1 MQRIRKGDEVIVICG
16 RDKGTKG
23 TVLSRVDDRH
33 VLVEGVNVVK
43 KHVRPN
49 PALGVAGGIV
59 DKTMPID
66 QSNVMLVNPE
76 TGKGDRVG
84 FQIVDGKKE
93 QRRRCRCQG
102 RMRVMM
108 SRFATIYRDTIV
120 PELTKKFGYKSIME
134 VPRITKI
141 TLNMGVGEAVN
152 DKKLVDN
159 AVADMTKIAGQK
171 PVITRTRK
179 AIANFKIRENMP
191 IGCMVTLRGERMYDF
206 LDRLVTVAFPR
217 VRDFRGVSGRAFD
230 GRGNYNIGLKEQII
244 FPEIEYDKIDAV
256 RGMNI
261 SITTTA
267 KTDEEAK
274 ALLAGFNF
282 PFRN

>member
-1 MQRIRKGDEVIVICG
+1 
-16 RDKGTKG
+16 
-23 TVLSRVDDRH
+23 
-33 VLVEGVNVVK
+33 
-43 KHVRPN
+43 
-49 PALGVAGGIV
+49 
-59 DKTMPID
+59 
-66 QSNVMLVNPE
+66 
-76 TGKGDRVG
+76 
-84 FQIVDGKKE
+84 
-93 QRRRCRCQG
+93 
-102 RMRVMM
+102 M
-108 SRFATIYRDTIV
+108 SRFQTLYHETIV
-120 PELTKKFGYKSIME
+120 PELIKKFGYKTVMQ

-141 TLNMGVGEAVN
+141 TLNMGIGEAVN

-159 AVADMTKIAGQK
+159 AVGDLTKIAGQK
-171 PVITRTRK
+171 PAITRTRK

-206 LDRLVTVAFPR
+206 LDRLVTIAFPR

-230 GRGNYNIGLKEQII
+230 GRGNYNIGLREQII

-256 RGMNI
+256 RGLNI

-274 ALLAGFNF
+274 ALLAGFRF

>member
-1 MQRIRKGDEVIVICG
+1 
-16 RDKGTKG
+16 
-23 TVLSRVDDRH
+23 
-33 VLVEGVNVVK
+33 
-43 KHVRPN
+43 
-49 PALGVAGGIV
+49 
-59 DKTMPID
+59 
-66 QSNVMLVNPE
+66 
-76 TGKGDRVG
+76 
-84 FQIVDGKKE
+84 
-93 QRRRCRCQG
+93 
-102 RMRVMM
+102 M
-108 SRFATIYRDTIV
+108 SRFQTMYHDVIV
-120 PELTKKFGYKSIME
+120 PELTKKFGYKTIMQ

-152 DKKLVDN
+152 DKKMVDN

-171 PVITRTRK
+171 PAVTRTRK

-206 LDRLVTVAFPR
+206 LDRLITIAFPR

-244 FPEIEYDKIDAV
+244 FPEIEYDKIDRL

-267 KTDEEAK
+267 KSDEEAK
-274 ALLAGFNF
+274 ALLAGFSF